1 MLTYAVSARTGEGV
15 SLCFQKV
22 AAELLGI
29 KLTKA
34 EQEQHQ
40 KLVKAEIVPYQHQQ
54 MASSTPQSEVKTT
67 VCSVQ

>member
-1 MLTYAVSARTGEGV
+1 MLTYAVSAKTGEGV

-40 KLVKAEIVPYQHQQ
+40 KLVKAEIVPYPQQ
-54 MASSTPQSEVKTT
+54 IASSPPQSEVKTT
-67 VCSVQ
+67 VCTIQ

>member
-1 MLTYAVSARTGEGV
+1 MLTYAVSAKTGEGV

-40 KLVKAEIVPYQHQQ
+40 KLVKAEIVAYPQHIP
-54 MASSTPQSEVKTT
+54 SNTPQSEIKSTM
-67 VCSVQ
+67 CCVQ